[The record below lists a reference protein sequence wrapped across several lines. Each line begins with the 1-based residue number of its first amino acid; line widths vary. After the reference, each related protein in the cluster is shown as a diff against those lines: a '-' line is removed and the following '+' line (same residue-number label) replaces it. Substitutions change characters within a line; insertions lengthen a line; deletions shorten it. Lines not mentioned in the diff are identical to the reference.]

1 MNSKERVFAVLEGR
15 SPDRVPTGFW
25 MHFPPQDF
33 CGENAVKTHLEYFE
47 KTRTDICKVMTEL
60 TYPCDHSIQRAQDAA
75 MVQTRNSLRSRP
87 ILSAELRS
95 TAQTRL

>member
-47 KTRTDICKVMTEL
+47 KTRTDIC
-60 TYPCDHSIQRAQDAA
+60 
-75 MVQTRNSLRSRP
+75 
-87 ILSAELRS
+87 
-95 TAQTRL
+95 